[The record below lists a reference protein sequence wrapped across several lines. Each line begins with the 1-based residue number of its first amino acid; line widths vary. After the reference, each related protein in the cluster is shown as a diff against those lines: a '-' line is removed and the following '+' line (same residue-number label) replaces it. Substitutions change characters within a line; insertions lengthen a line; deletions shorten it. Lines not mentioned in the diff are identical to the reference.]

1 MQWIT
6 IFKKELLEDW
16 RNFKWVWVPL
26 VFVIICIMDP
36 LSTYYLPQILE
47 SVGGM
52 PEGAVIEVP
61 EMGPPKAI
69 MLSLTEVSMLGVL
82 VIVAISMAVI
92 AGERKSGVAELVLVK
107 PVSYSTYIS
116 AKWAAKILLV
126 FTAYLIGMLT
136 SWYYVN
142 LLFGDLSTTQ
152 FTGLFLFYFIW
163 LIFVVSLTIFYNTV
177 VKIPGLVLT
186 LTIVTI
192 MAMSA
197 INQIFSYRLPWFP
210 NSISEHIT
218 SMLAE
223 GTVPSDLWGA
233 AAVTL
238 GFSIL
243 LMFASNFV
251 LKTKEMAD

>member
-1 MQWIT
+1 MQWVT

-16 RNFKWVWVPL
+16 RNFKWIWVPL
-26 VFVIICIMDP
+26 VFIIICIMDP

-47 SVGGM
+47 AVGGM
-52 PEGAVIEVP
+52 PEGTVIEGP
-61 EMGPPKAI
+61 ELGPLEAI

-107 PVSYSTYIS
+107 PVSYFTYIS
-116 AKWAAKILLV
+116 AKWAAKLLLV
-126 FTAYLIGMLT
+126 FTSYLIGMLT

-142 LLFGDLSTTQ
+142 LLFGDLSASQ

-186 LTIVTI
+186 LTVVTI
-192 MAMSA
+192 MAMSV
-197 INQIFSYRLPWFP
+197 INQIFSYRMPWFP

-218 SMLAE
+218 GMLVE
-223 GTVPSDLWGA
+223 GTVPNDLWGA
-233 AAVTL
+233 AGITL
-238 GFSIL
+238 GLSII
-243 LMFASNFV
+243 LMVASNFI

>member
-6 IFKKELLEDW
+6 IFKKELVEDW

-26 VFVIICIMDP
+26 VFIIICIMDP
-36 LSTYYLPQILE
+36 LSTYYLPQILDA
-47 SVGGM
+47 VGGV
-52 PEGAVIEVP
+52 PEGTVIEGP
-61 EMGPPKAI
+61 ELGPTEAI
-69 MLSLTEVSMLGVL
+69 MFSLTEVSMLGVL

-107 PVSYSTYIS
+107 PVSYFTYIS
-116 AKWAAKILLV
+116 AKWAAKLLLV

-142 LLFGDLSTTQ
+142 LLFGDLSASQ
-152 FTGLFLFYFIW
+152 FIGLFLFYFIW
-163 LIFVVSLTIFYNTV
+163 LIFVVTLTFLYNTV

-186 LTIVTI
+186 LSIITI

-197 INQIFSYRLPWFP
+197 INQIFSFRMPWFP

-218 SMLAE
+218 TMLAE
-223 GTVPSDLWGA
+223 GAIPNDLWGA
-233 AAVTL
+233 AGITL
-238 GFSIL
+238 GLSVIL
-243 LMFASNFV
+243 LVVSNFI